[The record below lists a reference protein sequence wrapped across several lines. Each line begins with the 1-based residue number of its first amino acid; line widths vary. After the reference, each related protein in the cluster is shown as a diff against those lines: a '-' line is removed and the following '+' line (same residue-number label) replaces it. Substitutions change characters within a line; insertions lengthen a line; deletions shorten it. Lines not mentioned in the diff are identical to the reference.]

1 MPPTPTRSPAVT
13 TIPTAV
19 TPTCLPEF
27 PPGDATAGLDWATAD
42 HAVAIV
48 NSRGTITEQFLV
60 DATGAGLRELVHR
73 LRRAGVAEIA
83 IERGD
88 GQVVDTLLEAGLTVV
103 VISPNQVHNLRGRYG
118 SAGNKDDRF
127 DAFVLADTLRT
138 DRARLSPL
146 IPDTAATV
154 QLRSAVRARKDLLH
168 HRVGL
173 ANQLRAH
180 LRFFHPGPVGLFA
193 DLDAVTSLRFLG
205 RFTSQDDT
213 DWLTPSRLATWLR
226 SVGYTGRKDPAAM
239 HAHLTVAA
247 PGATGPAGAAAAEVT
262 GAFVAALTAIV
273 AQIHALDAHIAALL
287 AEHADA
293 HIFLSLP
300 RAQALRAARLLAEI
314 GDCRAR
320 FPTPESLASLAGVTP
335 STRQSGKMKTT
346 SFRWS
351 ADKQLRDAVC
361 DFAADSRH
369 ANPWA
374 ARLYQQARGRG
385 HRHPHAVRIVARAW
399 LHVIW
404 RCWQDHQPYD
414 PAHHRALQTVLH
426 QPISLPEVT
435 AT

>member
-1 MPPTPTRSPAVT
+1 MREPRPSTFPPGAPMTAAPKDDMPPSPNRSPAA
-13 TIPTAV
+13 TA
-19 TPTCLPEF
+19 TALPEF
-27 PPGDATAGLDWATAD
+27 PPGDVTAGLDWATAD

-48 NSRGTITEQFLV
+48 NGRGTITEQFLV
-60 DATGAGLRELVHR
+60 DATGAGMRELVRR
-73 LRRAGVAEIA
+73 LRRAGIGEIA

-88 GQVVDTLLEAGLTVV
+88 GQVVDTLLDAGLTVV

-138 DRARLSPL
+138 DRARLRPL
-146 IPDTAATV
+146 IPDTPATV
-154 QLRSAVRARKDLLH
+154 MLRSAVRARKDLLT

-205 RFTSQDDT
+205 RFTCQDDA

-226 SVGYTGRKDPAAM
+226 SVGYTGRKDPAAL
-239 HAHLTVAA
+239 HAHLVAAA
-247 PGATGPAGAAAAEVT
+247 PGATGLAGAAAAQVT

-273 AQIHALDAHIAALL
+273 TQIHALDAHIAAQL
-287 AEHADA
+287 AEHVDA
-293 HIFLSLP
+293 HIFVSLP

-335 STRQSGKMKTT
+335 STGS
-346 SFRWS
+346 
-351 ADKQLRDAVC
+351 
-361 DFAADSRH
+361 
-369 ANPWA
+369 P
-374 ARLYQQARGRG
+374 GR
-385 HRHPHAVRIVARAW
+385 
-399 LHVIW
+399 
-404 RCWQDHQPYD
+404 
-414 PAHHRALQTVLH
+414 
-426 QPISLPEVT
+426 
-435 AT
+435 

>member
-1 MPPTPTRSPAVT
+1 M
-13 TIPTAV
+13 
-19 TPTCLPEF
+19 
-27 PPGDATAGLDWATAD
+27 
-42 HAVAIV
+42 
-48 NSRGTITEQFLV
+48 
-60 DATGAGLRELVHR
+60 
-73 LRRAGVAEIA
+73 
-83 IERGD
+83 
-88 GQVVDTLLEAGLTVV
+88 
-103 VISPNQVHNLRGRYG
+103 
-118 SAGNKDDRF
+118 
-127 DAFVLADTLRT
+127 
-138 DRARLSPL
+138 
-146 IPDTAATV
+146 
-154 QLRSAVRARKDLLH
+154 LRSAVRARKDLLT

-205 RFTSQDDT
+205 RFTCQDDA

-226 SVGYTGRKDPAAM
+226 SVGYTGRKDPAAL
-239 HAHLTVAA
+239 HAHLVAAA
-247 PGATGPAGAAAAEVT
+247 PGATGLAGAAAAQVT

-273 AQIHALDAHIAALL
+273 TQIHALDAHIAALL
-287 AEHADA
+287 AEHVDA

-361 DFAADSRH
+361 DFAADSRF

-374 ARLYQQARGRG
+374 AKLYRQAIARG

-414 PAHHRALQTVLH
+414 PARHRALQAVLH
-426 QPISLPEVT
+426 EPGAPAEVT
-435 AT
+435 AA